1 VKVVA
6 AQTRYFQSDQEQTMA
21 VINNLVAINDIAG
34 SEKAFRVHCTVT
46 VANPA
51 IEPVLVEP
59 QIRHR
64 GGWEVLELQLK
75 DTGAITMQVLTEK
88 TVMFERAGGTHWKSL
103 EIVQADGSQRCEIRT
118 LETIG

>member
-1 VKVVA
+1 
-6 AQTRYFQSDQEQTMA
+6 MA
-21 VINNLVAINDIAG
+21 VINKLVAINDIAG
-34 SEKAFRVHCTVT
+34 IEKAFRVYCTVT

-59 QIRHR
+59 KTRHK

-88 TVMFERAGGTHWKSL
+88 IVMFERVGGTRWKSL
-103 EIVQADGSQRCEIRT
+103 EIIQADGSQRCEILT
-118 LETIG
+118 LETID